1 MLFAADAQAQN
12 KTLYV
17 YMNGNATSPFARVVS
32 SPAGIDCLRPA
43 GTDTNITTTC
53 SASFPQTTLITLTYS
68 TDTSS
73 NEPVAWFSTV
83 SGTRSDQISGI
94 YASVTVGFLSGFTY
108 QDHGIAVAQIPLAR
122 IPLTVSGSGA
132 GRVVSNFSGLDCTTS
147 CTGRLSLMP
156 NNAGTNWRTV
166 TLTATPQP
174 GSAFNG
180 WSGACASGT
189 QGSSGGSATV
199 TFPMSNWEQS
209 DVACTARFDTAQ
221 TLTVA
226 TAGAGVGSVT
236 SSPSGI
242 SCRSGSSSNCQQ
254 GFFTGTTVSLTAAPD
269 RGYVF
274 SGWSGSCSGTG
285 TSTSVVMAA
294 SATCTATFA
303 PGPDPVVTA
312 TVYGTGTISS
322 SPAGISCTGGSCS
335 TTIAWGSSITLT
347 AAPTAGSS
355 LIEWSGACSG
365 SALSV
370 TLSTVRYDTSCA
382 ARFESAK
389 RLTVSLPGS
398 GVGTVTASS
407 GGLVCSSGS
416 CTADYAY
423 RETVTLTATPTS
435 GSTFESWGGSC
446 SGTGQTVSVTM
457 LADQTCTA
465 NFKSDQKRLTIT
477 LAGTGTGQVT
487 SVPSKINCNGN
498 APTSTCAA
506 TFDTGVT
513 VVLTAVAETPST
525 ENPYD
530 ESRFDGWGGACSGT
544 ASTASVTMSA
554 ARDCT
559 ATFTKLK
566 SGVTLTVTL
575 AGAKSGT
582 VVSTPAGITCT
593 PSTLGRVCQA
603 RFAKDTAVSLEVTP
617 ETGARFVGW
626 SGACTGRTSPQALTL
641 AESKSCT
648 ATFSAGA
655 IVPEVGSWWN
665 ASESGRGY
673 GIEVQYTNGDPK
685 IFFGA
690 FTYTSAGPPIWYISF
705 LSPTDDGTGFSGPLT
720 SYSGGQT
727 LLGAYQA
734 PAGPTTLG
742 IGGQTLKLSFSSTT
756 AGTIAFPPLTAFAA
770 GSSVAITRFP
780 IVAGGLANARA
791 TTPAL
796 PQTGWWWS
804 TSEPGRGIFFEAQA
818 DAAGN
823 QMLFALF
830 FLYGSDGTPR
840 WYFGSVPLTSTG
852 TAWAASGMSLFE
864 CSGGQPIGS
873 ATPASPDCTPVAG
886 GATTVQFDAAGAN
899 AAMTLS
905 TGATVSLQRFA
916 F

>member
-1 MLFAADAQAQN
+1 MVFAAVPAHAQTKN
-12 KTLYV
+12 LRVTLGPGA
-17 YMNGNATSPFARVVS
+17 NARVIS
-32 SPAGIDCLRPA
+32 SPPGIDCQNSA
-43 GTDTNITTTC
+43 GSGGDVSCN
-53 SASFPQTTLITLTYS
+53 ANF
-68 TDTSS
+68 DRD
-73 NEPVAWFSTV
+73 STV
-83 SGTRSDQISGI
+83 SLSYTGDASIMETKASTYIRVGNDPQVELAAS
-94 YASVTVGFLSGFTY
+94 SVTAGFKSAGGAYVDTQMRVQPL
-108 QDHGIAVAQIPLAR
+108 PLAK
-122 IPLTVSGSGA
+122 IQLTMTGSGG
-132 GRVVSNFSGLDCTTS
+132 GRVASDFAGLDCTSS
-147 CTGRLSLMP
+147 CTGRLSLVSYYMTEAP
-156 NNAGTNWRTV
+156 NYPYV
-166 TLTATPQP
+166 TLTATPSA

-189 QGSSGGSATV
+189 QTTSGASATV
-199 TFPMSNWEQS
+199 RFQMSWFYAETS
-209 DVACTARFDTAQ
+209 CTARFDTAQ

-226 TAGAGVGSVT
+226 TAGAGVGAVA
-236 SSPSGI
+236 SSPGGI

-407 GGLVCSSGS
+407 GGLSCSSGS

-446 SGTGQTVSVTM
+446 SGTSPTATVTM

-544 ASTASVTMSA
+544 APTASVTMSA

-665 ASESGRGY
+665 ATESGRGY

-756 AGTIAFPPLTAFAA
+756 AGTITFPPLTAFAA
-770 GSSVAITRFP
+770 GSTVAITRFP
-780 IVAGGLANARA
+780 IVVGGLANARA